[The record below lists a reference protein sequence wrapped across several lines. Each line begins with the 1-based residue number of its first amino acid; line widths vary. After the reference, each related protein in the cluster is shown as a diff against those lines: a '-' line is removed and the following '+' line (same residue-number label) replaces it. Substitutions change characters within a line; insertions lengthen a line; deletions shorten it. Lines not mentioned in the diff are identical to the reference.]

1 MRKIILLIAATSLL
15 GACVGLKNGP
25 SAQQEF
31 ENGLALFNVGKC
43 EQAIPRF
50 EKAAQM
56 DPDFAKAYIYLGR
69 SYLCERRWLDAI
81 SPLRTALRL
90 SPAETRQEAMDILL
104 DALLAAA
111 RDQFNKGNF
120 QSSVDYLEEG
130 LKLEPQSDQFMSEL
144 LITLTAFGDRLLSQ
158 AQFSEAIATFKEVI
172 QLSPDYLQGY
182 LGLARAFWREGEW
195 VEALQA
201 VQRAATISPTHPEVE
216 SLLREL
222 VKPK

>member
-1 MRKIILLIAATSLL
+1 L
-15 GACVGLKNGP
+15 G
-25 SAQQEF
+25 
-31 ENGLALFNVGKC
+31 LFNVGKC

-50 EKAAQM
+50 EKAAQL
-56 DPDFAKAYIYLGR
+56 DPDFARAYIYLGR
-69 SYLCERRWLDAI
+69 SYLCARRWLDAV

-111 RDQFNKGNF
+111 RHQFNKGNF
-120 QSSVDYLEEG
+120 QSSIDYLQEG

-144 LITLTAFGDRLLSQ
+144 LITLTTFGAKLLSED
-158 AQFSEAIATFKEVI
+158 QFSKAISTFEEVI

-182 LGLARAFWREGEW
+182 VGLARAYWREGEW

-216 SLLREL
+216 LLLREL
-222 VKPK
+222 AKPK